1 MESVENLI
9 EKKEKVSK
17 TTTAVIQPVSVPKS
31 LEQKLPSIRPFSETF
46 TLTFGEIAENH
57 AGMEQIGKGG
67 RRQGF
72 TLADF
77 EDIKKRLPQAEIVYL
92 DKELDA
98 GVLIIRNGIEILTGK
113 SPDDLFREL
122 KALKWDMKAK
132 MRGKVVNKHA
142 RYNLCFGK
150 EYRGP
155 NFEEGKGT
163 IEVYTPTMK
172 ILRDKLPIVFGPK
185 AEDLE
190 CEGNYYFDYRK
201 CGIGYHGDGERGI
214 VIGARL
220 GATFPLRYLKF
231 ENSKI
236 IDGPWDFN
244 FNHGDMY
251 VMTNKAAGTDWK
263 RRIIPTFR
271 HAAGRNYIDTKS
283 IE

>member
-1 MESVENLI
+1 MSLT
-9 EKKEKVSK
+9 KEKVETK
-17 TTTAVIQPVSVPKS
+17 PVIKV
-31 LEQKLPSIRPFSETF
+31 ETKLTEVDNKNPIRPFNETF

-57 AGMEQIGKGG
+57 VGMEQIGKG

-72 TLADF
+72 TLVDF
-77 EDIKKRLPQAEIVYL
+77 EEIKKRLPQAEIVYL
-92 DKELDA
+92 DKSLDA
-98 GVLIIRNGIEILTGK
+98 GVLVIRNGVQLLTGK

-122 KALKWDMKAK
+122 KALKWDTKAK

-150 EYRGP
+150 NHRDSS
-155 NFEEGKGT
+155 FEEGKGT

-172 ILRDKLPIVFGPK
+172 ILRDKLPAVFGPK
-185 AEDLE
+185 GEDLE

-214 VIGARL
+214 VIGVRL
-220 GATFPLRYLKF
+220 GATFPLRYYKF
-231 ENSKI
+231 HNSKAI
-236 IDGPWDFN
+236 EGPWDFS

-271 HAAGRNYIDTKS
+271 HAAGANYINAKS
-283 IE
+283 KEE